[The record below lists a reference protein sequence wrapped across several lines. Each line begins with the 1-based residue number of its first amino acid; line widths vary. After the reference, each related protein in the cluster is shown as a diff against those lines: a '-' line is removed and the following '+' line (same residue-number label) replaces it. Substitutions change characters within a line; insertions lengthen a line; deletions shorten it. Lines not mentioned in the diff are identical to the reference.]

1 VEAANVGL
9 GHCNKIHL
17 EGAAIVRTIP
27 VHSRIALTTA
37 LIYLA
42 FLGQRRLGA
51 ILFGSSIICF
61 VIIMIIKSV
70 ECVLKVGVVVIVFC
84 IGVFGLRLVFIVAT
98 WPSCS
103 FILMVFI
110 FSYKSSAIFHD
121 GIIVAAFVT
130 PVMAKV
136 AAFASRQKAPC
147 CHIRYTKRLVRRTCG
162 IFCHYKQGTMDPDL
176 SPCGG

>member
-1 VEAANVGL
+1 LINAVT
-9 GHCNKIHL
+9 
-17 EGAAIVRTIP
+17 AAIVRTIP

-42 FLGQRRLGA
+42 FLGQRRLGV

-70 ECVLKVGVVVIVFC
+70 ECVLRVGVVVIVFC

-136 AAFASRQKAPC
+136 AAFLAAKSSLFSHSIHKKAAAPYLWY
-147 CHIRYTKRLVRRTCG
+147 IL
-162 IFCHYKQGTMDPDL
+162 PL
-176 SPCGG
+176 